1 VQDVFGRF
9 GGEEFALLLPCTG
22 FSDAMIVAEKV
33 RRAICETP
41 IDVQGTRVPV
51 TASFGGAQARKGLTS
66 SYEALIN
73 EADAALYSAKRQ
85 GRNRSIG
92 FV

>member
-1 VQDVFGRF
+1 
-9 GGEEFALLLPCTG
+9 
-22 FSDAMIVAEKV
+22 
-33 RRAICETP
+33 
-41 IDVQGTRVPV
+41 VPV